1 MKKAPHSKLKRNR
14 KSHHVNEASKEFQP
28 VSFELL
34 LHENKL
40 RDSPDHIEKECSRH
54 VVVSYCL
61 DVFVSPRF
69 LHEVE
74 HDLEKID
81 YVDDIFYLDQ

>member
-1 MKKAPHSKLKRNR
+1 
-14 KSHHVNEASKEFQP
+14 VNEASKEFQP